1 MQLQGKAQ
9 GEEGNGSKRAVKA
22 RSKGAFTPYCMRLC
36 PASHKEGR
44 RAGPHGGR
52 IPRGLCSSGPANAMP
67 VRHISPRCHPA
78 PSPAACSQKCVTE
91 MSSLML
97 TCSSSTAG
105 SSSLSPG
112 TNILPAKAL
121 TPMWL
126 NHPRIRTQTSWR
138 KSLPPPSPLLSK
150 HTRSWPMKRP
160 CRPLPVRHK
169 LWLDLPLCR
178 WAFQS

>member
-9 GEEGNGSKRAVKA
+9 GEEGNGSKRAVKV

-44 RAGPHGGR
+44 RAGPQWGQDPQGSVQFRTCKCNASQAHLSKM
-52 IPRGLCSSGPANAMP
+52 PSG
-67 VRHISPRCHPA
+67 

-150 HTRSWPMKRP
+150 HTRSWPMKGP